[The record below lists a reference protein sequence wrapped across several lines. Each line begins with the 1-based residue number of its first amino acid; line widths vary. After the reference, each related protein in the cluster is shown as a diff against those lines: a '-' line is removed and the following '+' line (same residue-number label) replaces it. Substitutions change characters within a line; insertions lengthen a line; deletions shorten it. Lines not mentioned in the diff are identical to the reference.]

1 MQYPLKGQDV
11 FQMYDCPVAPSS
23 VSTPGTGCAA
33 GRVLA
38 DTRELV
44 AKMLRRLN
52 VRIENDFSKPVRVV
66 FELENDV
73 FVLTGL
79 FSLSEIYVCG
89 RI

>member
-1 MQYPLKGQDV
+1 MQYPLNGHDV

-23 VSTPGTGCAA
+23 ASTPGTGCAA

-38 DTRELV
+38 DARELV
-44 AKMLRRLN
+44 AMMLKRLN
-52 VRIENDFSKPVRVV
+52 VKIEIDFSKSVRFV

-79 FSLSEIYVCG
+79 FSLSDLYVCG
-89 RI
+89 RM